1 MSAPQSR
8 RFLLRLPLFVSLVAA
23 ALLLTAYRP
32 FAVVQTVCPT
42 CAEKGDKLILP
53 DGKTQ
58 IGDIIAKNQDGYVV
72 SRFGELR
79 FIQFPEIAKVQWA
92 AGKEPVGLANDDQIL
107 LKNKDQT
114 VLNGTLFENEP
125 GKRMSLR
132 SRKGMVY
139 IVLPK
144 EVLVYY
150 QRGVR
155 KAPMLTVPQ

>member
-1 MSAPQSR
+1 MTRNRLSFFV
-8 RFLLRLPLFVSLVAA
+8 FLLAMASL
-23 ALLLTAYRP
+23 LSAYRP
-32 FAVVQTVCPT
+32 FANVQTVCPN
-42 CAEKGDKLILP
+42 CPEKGDKLVLP

-58 IGDIIAKNQDGYVV
+58 PGDIIAKNQDGYVV

-79 FIQFPEIAKVQWA
+79 FVQFPEIAKVQWA
-92 AGKEPVGLANDDQIL
+92 AGKEPVGLENDDQIL

-125 GKRMSLR
+125 GKRMSMR
-132 SRKGMVY
+132 TRKGIVY
-139 IVLPK
+139 VVLPK

-155 KAPMLTVPQ
+155 KAPVLTVPQ

>member
-1 MSAPQSR
+1 MIR
-8 RFLLRLPLFVSLVAA
+8 NRLTLFVLLTAA
-23 ALLLTAYRP
+23 FLLLTAYRP
-32 FAVVQTVCPT
+32 FAAVQTVCPN
-42 CAEKGDKLILP
+42 CVEKGDKLTMP

-58 IGDIIAKNQDGYVV
+58 MGDVIAKNQDGYIV

-79 FIQFPEIAKVQWA
+79 FIQFPEIAKVTWA
-92 AGKEPVGLANDDQIL
+92 AGKEPVGLENDDQIL
-107 LKNKDQT
+107 LKNKEQT

-139 IVLPK
+139 VVMPK

-155 KAPMLTVPQ
+155 KAPVLTVPQ

>member
-1 MSAPQSR
+1 MSSEHS
-8 RFLLRLPLFVSLVAA
+8 LLRNRLSVPVLLVAA
-23 ALLLTAYRP
+23 AVLLSAYRP
-32 FAVVQTVCPT
+32 FANVQSVCPN
-42 CAEKGDKLILP
+42 CPEKGDKLILP

-58 IGDIIAKNQDGYVV
+58 MGDVIAKNQDGYVV

-79 FIQFPEIAKVQWA
+79 FIQFPEIAKVVWA
-92 AGKEPVGLANDDQIL
+92 AGKEPVGLENDDQIL

-114 VLNGTLFENEP
+114 VLDGTLFENVP

-139 IVLPK
+139 VVLPK

-155 KAPMLTVPQ
+155 KAPVLTVPQ

>member
-1 MSAPQSR
+1 MTR
-8 RFLLRLPLFVSLVAA
+8 NRLSFF
-23 ALLLTAYRP
+23 ALLLAAAVLLPAYRP
-32 FAVVQTVCPT
+32 FANVQTVCPN
-42 CAEKGDKLILP
+42 CAEKSDKLILP

-58 IGDIIAKNQDGYVV
+58 LGDVVAKNQDGYIV

-92 AGKEPVGLANDDQIL
+92 AGKEPVGLENDDQIL
-107 LKNKDQT
+107 LKNKEQT

-125 GKRMSLR
+125 GKRMSMR
-132 SRKGMVY
+132 TRKGAVY
-139 IVLPK
+139 VVLPK

-155 KAPMLTVPQ
+155 KAPVLTVPQ

>member
-1 MSAPQSR
+1 M
-8 RFLLRLPLFVSLVAA
+8 
-23 ALLLTAYRP
+23 
-32 FAVVQTVCPT
+32 
-42 CAEKGDKLILP
+42 
-53 DGKTQ
+53 
-58 IGDIIAKNQDGYVV
+58 V

-92 AGKEPVGLANDDQIL
+92 AGKEPVGLQNDDQIL

-125 GKRMSLR
+125 GKRMSMR
-132 SRKGMVY
+132 NRKGLVY
-139 IVLPK
+139 VVLPQ

-155 KAPMLTVPQ
+155 KAPILTPP

>member
-1 MSAPQSR
+1 MTRNRLSL
-8 RFLLRLPLFVSLVAA
+8 FLLLAA
-23 ALLLTAYRP
+23 MAVLLSAYRP
-32 FAVVQTVCPT
+32 FANVQTVCPN
-42 CAEKGDKLILP
+42 CPEKSDKLVLP
-53 DGKTQ
+53 DGRTQ
-58 IGDIIAKNQDGYVV
+58 PGDIVAKNQDGYVV

-92 AGKEPVGLANDDQIL
+92 AGKEPVGLDNDDQIL

-125 GKRMSLR
+125 GKRMSMR
-132 SRKGMVY
+132 NRKGVVY
-139 IVLPK
+139 VVLPK

-155 KAPMLTVPQ
+155 KAPVLTVPQ

>member
-1 MSAPQSR
+1 MPRNRSLC
-8 RFLLRLPLFVSLVAA
+8 FVLLAMAATVLP
-23 ALLLTAYRP
+23 AYRP
-32 FAVVQTVCPT
+32 YANVPTVCPN
-42 CAEKGDKLILP
+42 CAEKADKLVLP

-58 IGDIIAKNQDGYVV
+58 LGEIIAKNQDGYVV

-92 AGKEPVGLANDDQIL
+92 AGKEPVGLDNDDQIL

-125 GKRMSLR
+125 GKRMSMR
-132 SRKGMVY
+132 TRKGTVY
-139 IVLPK
+139 VVIPK

-155 KAPMLTVPQ
+155 KAPIVTAPQ

>member
-1 MSAPQSR
+1 MTRNRLS
-8 RFLLRLPLFVSLVAA
+8 FFVMLLAA
-23 ALLLTAYRP
+23 AVLLPAYRP
-32 FAVVQTVCPT
+32 FANVQTVCPN
-42 CAEKGDKLILP
+42 CPEKSDKLILP

-58 IGDIIAKNQDGYVV
+58 LGDVIAKNQDGYVV

-92 AGKEPVGLANDDQIL
+92 AGKEPVGLENDDQIL

-125 GKRMSLR
+125 GKRMSMR
-132 SRKGMVY
+132 NRKGVVY
-139 IVLPK
+139 VVLPK

-155 KAPMLTVPQ
+155 KAPVLTVPQ

>member
-1 MSAPQSR
+1 MTRNRLA
-8 RFLLRLPLFVSLVAA
+8 FFVLLLAA
-23 ALLLTAYRP
+23 AVLLSAYRP
-32 FAVVQTVCPT
+32 FANVQTVCPT

-92 AGKEPVGLANDDQIL
+92 AGKEPVGLQNDDQIL

-125 GKRMSLR
+125 GKRMSMR
-132 SRKGMVY
+132 NRKGLVY
-139 IVLPK
+139 VVLPK

-155 KAPMLTVPQ
+155 KAPILTPP